1 MVFLLFGP
9 VGGSTMDDE
18 EYRNVVVS
26 LVIHARALLDG
37 HYPFWTSDLGLGM
50 PHPLHPTFFFHPLM
64 PLFGVLSPGTAVRL
78 FFIAHAVL
86 GAAGCWALVRHVG
99 AGRWT
104 AALATST
111 WLLATPA
118 LDYSHTDLWLGHF
131 LGWSL
136 YPWLLLFTRRIL
148 DHPEASQ
155 PWRAALQLG
164 LVAGLLGVN
173 GHLGQVPVL
182 ILPMAVM
189 CVAEPRAIARR
200 LAPLVAA
207 AALGAAIAA
216 PVVVT
221 TAAGDAL
228 LSRHPSRIGGCP

>member
-26 LVIHARALLDG
+26 LIIHARALLDG

-118 LDYSHTDLWLGHF
+118 LNYSLTDLWLGAF
-131 LGWSL
+131 
-136 YPWLLLFTRRIL
+136 FRMV
-148 DHPEASQ
+148 
-155 PWRAALQLG
+155 ALS
-164 LVAGLLGVN
+164 
-173 GHLGQVPVL
+173 
-182 ILPMAVM
+182 
-189 CVAEPRAIARR
+189 
-200 LAPLVAA
+200 VAA
-207 AALGAAIAA
+207 ALHA
-216 PVVVT
+216 PHP
-221 TAAGDAL
+221 G
-228 LSRHPSRIGGCP
+228 PSRGRRSPGVPRCSSVWWRACWA